1 MTSRARLRLT
11 VAGTFSVLAL
21 LALGC
26 AGGGGGGGE
35 QKITVG
41 VYGSMTGGDA
51 TFGQSTKT
59 GFELALSELQ
69 ASQQGMIGGIRIVS
83 VVEDDQGRP
92 EEAAT
97 VVQKLINQDQV
108 ACVVGEVASSRSLAA
123 APICQQNEVPMISPS
138 STNPKVTQVGDF
150 IFRMCFL
157 DDFQGASIARFAA
170 ENLKL
175 KKVAVLKDV
184 KNDYSVALAQYFTE
198 AFARMGGTVVV
209 EQTYSSGDADFRA
222 PLTTIK
228 ARNPEAIIVPGYYTE
243 AGLIARQA
251 RELGLN
257 VPILGGDGWESEK
270 LIEIGGAAMNDCY
283 YTNHWSL
290 DQPQLQPFLTAYKAK
305 YQSEPDA
312 IAGLAYDA
320 GKVLFASLTKLS
332 TDDPAAFKALA
343 TTSTGEPRKAAE
355 RKLRDLIAATRDY
368 AGVTGT
374 ITLDANRNASKPIVV
389 IAVKDGKKVFAASM
403 EPSAS
408 TP

>member
-11 VAGTFSVLAL
+11 MTLTALAL

-26 AGGGGGGGE
+26 AGGGGGGD
-35 QKITVG
+35 QKIVIG

-69 ASQQGMIGGIRIVS
+69 TSQQGMIGGIRIES

-97 VVQKLINQDQV
+97 VVQKLINQDRV

-123 APICQQNEVPMISPS
+123 APICQQNEVPMITPS
-138 STNPKVTQVGDF
+138 STNPRVTQVGDY

-157 DDFQGASIARFAA
+157 DDFQGESIARFAA

-184 KNDYSVALAQYFTE
+184 KNDYSVALAQYFTA
-198 AFARMGGTVVV
+198 AFAKLGGTVVV
-209 EQTYSSGDADFRA
+209 EQTYSSGDPDFRA
-222 PLTTIK
+222 PLTKIK
-228 ARNPEAIIVPGYYTE
+228 ARNPEALIVPGYYTE

-251 RELGLN
+251 RELGIT

-270 LIEIGGAAMNDCY
+270 LIEIGGEAMNGCY

-290 DQPQLQPFLTAYKAK
+290 DQPQLQPFVTAYRAK

-320 GKVLFASLTKLS
+320 GKVLFAALTKLA
-332 TDDPAAFKALA
+332 TDDPAGLKALVS
-343 TTSTGEPRKAAE
+343 TSSGEARTAAS
-355 RKLRDLIAATRDY
+355 RKLRDNIAATRGY

-374 ITLDANRNASKPIVV
+374 ISLDANRNAQKPIVV
-389 IAVKDGKKVFAASM
+389 IEVKDGKKVFAASM
-403 EPSAS
+403 EQSAP

>member
-11 VAGTFSVLAL
+11 MALTALAL
-21 LALGC
+21 VALGC
-26 AGGGGGGGE
+26 AGGGGGGD
-35 QKITVG
+35 QKIVIG

-69 ASQQGMIGGIRIVS
+69 QVDEGKIGGIRIES

-97 VVQKLINQDQV
+97 VVQKLINQDRV

-123 APICQQNEVPMISPS
+123 APICQQNEVPMITPS
-138 STNPKVTQVGDF
+138 STNPRVTQVGDY

-157 DDFQGASIARFAA
+157 DDFQGESIARFAA

-184 KNDYSVALAQYFTE
+184 KNDYSVALAQYFTA
-198 AFARMGGTVVV
+198 AFAKLGGTVVV
-209 EQTYSSGDADFRA
+209 EQTYSSGDPDFRA
-222 PLTTIK
+222 PLTKIK
-228 ARNPEAIIVPGYYTE
+228 ARNPEALIVPGYYTE

-251 RELGLN
+251 RELGIT

-270 LIEIGGAAMNDCY
+270 LIEIGGDAMNGCY

-290 DQPQLQPFLTAYKAK
+290 DQPQLQPFVTAYRAK

-320 GKVLFASLTKLS
+320 GKVLFAALQKLA
-332 TDDPAAFKALA
+332 TDDPAAFKALVS
-343 TTSTGEPRKAAE
+343 TSSGEARTAAS
-355 RKLRDLIAATRDY
+355 RKLRDNIAATRGY

-374 ITLDANRNASKPIVV
+374 ISLDANRNAQKPIVV
-389 IAVKDGKKVFAASM
+389 IEVKDGKKVFAASM
-403 EPSAS
+403 EQSAP